1 MGHIQTNFRSHLCN
15 QNIVRPANQIS
26 VKLDIFDMCCFT
38 YLEREATQL
47 CSLPKIKEL
56 LEKLAELCH
65 FIHSMGK
72 NVKTEK
78 TAVKHWRSSFVCKTW
93 KYCM

>member
-1 MGHIQTNFRSHLCN
+1 MCFF
-15 QNIVRPANQIS
+15 
-26 VKLDIFDMCCFT
+26 DIFGKGS
-38 YLEREATQL
+38 YSALQSA
-47 CSLPKIKEL
+47 KIKEL

-65 FIHSMGK
+65 FIHSRGK

>member
-1 MGHIQTNFRSHLCN
+1 
-15 QNIVRPANQIS
+15 
-26 VKLDIFDMCCFT
+26 MCFFT
-38 YLEREATQL
+38 YLERVATQL

-65 FIHSMGK
+65 FIHSRGK

-78 TAVKHWRSSFVCKTW
+78 TGVKHWHSSLCVKHGNIVCRIFKFGTQ
-93 KYCM
+93 YVRYGGIVS

>member
-1 MGHIQTNFRSHLCN
+1 
-15 QNIVRPANQIS
+15 
-26 VKLDIFDMCCFT
+26 MCFFAW
-38 YLEREATQL
+38 LERVATQL
-47 CSLPKIKEL
+47 YSVPKMKEL

-65 FIHSMGK
+65 VIHGRVK

-78 TAVKHWRSSFVCKTW
+78 TAVKHWHSSFVWKIW